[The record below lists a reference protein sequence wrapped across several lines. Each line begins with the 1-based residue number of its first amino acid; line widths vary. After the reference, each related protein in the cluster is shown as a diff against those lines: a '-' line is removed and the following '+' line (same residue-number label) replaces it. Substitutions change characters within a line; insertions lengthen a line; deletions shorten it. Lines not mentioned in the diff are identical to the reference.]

1 MMMGYGFGFGMFGL
15 IINFLL
21 IVGVIYLVI
30 KWVRGDGSRNAGY
43 NDNTPERIL
52 DERFARGEISEE
64 EYFRM
69 KSILRDRM

>member
-1 MMMGYGFGFGMFGL
+1 MMGYGFGFGMFGL

-30 KWVRGDGSRNAGY
+30 KWVRGEGSRNAGY

>member
-1 MMMGYGFGFGMFGL
+1 MMGYGFGFGMFGM

-30 KWVRGDGSRNAGY
+30 RWVRGEGTNRHIES
-43 NDNTPERIL
+43 TPERIL
-52 DERFARGEISEE
+52 DERFARGEISED

-69 KSILRDRM
+69 RSILRD